1 MSVQFGRW
9 NFDGRPADDDYFT
22 RAEEMLAPHGPDG
35 RGFYANDSAGIIFR
49 AFHTTN
55 QSRQE
60 KQPHSLPSGAI
71 LTWDGRLDNR
81 AELVRELNG
90 IPAAATDVA
99 IVAAAYEAH
108 GTACFA
114 KLIGDWAL
122 SVWDPRHRS
131 LLLAK
136 DPIGTRPLF
145 YSIDDDA
152 ITWSSILDPLVL
164 LPGKSFALEEE
175 YIAGWLTFFPAAH
188 LTPYA
193 GIYSVPPSCVIA
205 LEPRQRAV
213 HKYWDFDSGLK
224 IRYRSDGDYEEHFRH
239 VFALSVRRRLGA
251 EVPILAELSGGMDSA
266 SIVCMADTLISR
278 GDTGVPRLDTISY
291 YNDCEPNWNERPYFA
306 KVEEKRGRAGCHID
320 VGSESSPFLDLE
332 ASRFMATPSACVPP
346 TKAAREFTTHL
357 IAHGYRV
364 LLSGIGGDEFTG
376 GVPTP
381 VPELADLFAGAHF
394 AQLARRLKVWALT
407 KKQPW
412 FHLLRDVVRLFLPS
426 NAVNLPAPK
435 APPWLNR
442 DFVNRNRPALGGYVR
457 TLKLFGA
464 LPTFQENLR
473 SLETLRRQLGCQSPP
488 SEPPYEKRYPYLDR
502 SLLEFILAIPR
513 EQLVR
518 PGQRRS
524 LMRRSLIDIVPA
536 AILERKRKAYV
547 VRSPIIGLA
556 GLRDEHSAAAEAI
569 GILDSQK
576 FAASAKKAIKGGETS
591 IISLQRVLILEV
603 WLNRLAGRNL
613 ISNLPQTLPR
623 LAGRPLALD
632 ALDNA
637 RT

>member
-1 MSVQFGRW
+1 VSVQFGRW
-9 NFDGRPADDDYFT
+9 NFDGRPPDQDYFT
-22 RAEEMLAPHGPDG
+22 QAEGMLAPNGPDG
-35 RGFYANDSAGIIFR
+35 RGFYARGGAGIVFR
-49 AFHTTN
+49 ALHTTN
-55 QSRQE
+55 ESRQE
-60 KQPHSLPSGAI
+60 TEPHCLPSGEI

-99 IVAAAYEAH
+99 IVAAAYEAK

-122 SVWDPRHRS
+122 CVWDPNRQF

-145 YSIDDDA
+145 YSIDNDA

-164 LPGKSFALEEE
+164 LAGKSFALEEE

-193 GIYSVPPSCVIA
+193 GIYSVPPSSVVD
-205 LEPRQRAV
+205 LQPGRRAV
-213 HKYWDFDSGLK
+213 HKYWDFDPALK

-239 VFALSVRRRLGA
+239 VFALSVRRRLRA
-251 EVPILAELSGGMDSA
+251 EVPILAELSGGMDSG

-278 GDTGVPRLDTISY
+278 GDAGVPRLDTISY
-291 YNDCEPNWNERPYFA
+291 YDDSEPNWNERPFFA
-306 KVEEKRGRAGCHID
+306 KVEEKRGRAGRHID
-320 VGSESSPFLDLE
+320 VSSEGSPFLDLE

-357 IAHGYRV
+357 VAHGYRV

-381 VPELADLFAGAHF
+381 VPELADLLARAHF
-394 AQLARRLKVWALT
+394 AQLARRLKVWALR
-407 KKQPW
+407 KRQPW
-412 FHLLRDVVRLFLPS
+412 FHPLRDVVSLFLPS
-426 NAVNLPAPK
+426 NTTNLPAHK
-435 APPWLNR
+435 APPPWLNR
-442 DFVNRNRPALGGYVR
+442 DFVNRNRSALGGYVT
-457 TLKLFGA
+457 TLKLFGP
-464 LPTFQENLR
+464 LPTFQENLA
-473 SLETLRRQLGCQSPP
+473 SLETLRRQIGCQSLS

-502 SLLEFILAIPR
+502 SLLEFLLAIPR

-524 LMRRSLIDIVPA
+524 LLRRSLIDIVPA
-536 AILERKRKAYV
+536 EILQRKRKAYV
-547 VRSPIIGLA
+547 VRSPIIGLG
-556 GLRDEHSAAAEAI
+556 GLHEEHSAAAEAI

-576 FAASAKKAIKGGETS
+576 FAASAKKAMQGGEAS

-613 ISNLPQTLPR
+613 ISGLPEMR
-623 LAGRPLALD
+623 LGPTAHPFAF
-632 ALDNA
+632 NT
-637 RT
+637 RTG